1 MRRLFALIIAL
12 VLLVSGVGPA
22 AAEGPDLIVVQPQDG
37 ATIRGSTVEVTF
49 QIREFTI
56 VPSTIPLAEAGK
68 HPEANRPGEGHIHLM
83 LDLQPVVVWERTDP
97 YRFTNVPP
105 GAHQLMIEMVNNDH
119 SALAPPVVRRL
130 QIQTTL
136 APSATGSA
144 AGTGPLPRTGQAGD
158 LLTALAVLLV
168 VGVFLIAL
176 GVIWTL
182 QGVGILGGSVMSGVT
197 LWAIIGPLVA
207 VGGAALLW
215 RARR

>member
-12 VLLVSGVGPA
+12 VLLASGAGPA
-22 AAEGPDLIVVQPQDG
+22 AAQGPDLIVVQPQDG
-37 ATIRGSTVEVTF
+37 ATIRGSTVDVAF

-56 VPSTIPLAEAGK
+56 VPSTVPLAEAGK

-105 GAHQLMIEMVNNDH
+105 GTHQLMIEMVNNDH
-119 SALAPPVVRRL
+119 SSLVPPVVRRL

-144 AGTGPLPRTGQAGD
+144 AGAGPLPRTGQAVD
-158 LLTALAVLLV
+158 LLPALAVLLV
-168 VGVFLIAL
+168 VGVAVTACGL
-176 GVIWTL
+176 GL
-182 QGVGILGGSVMSGVT
+182 RRRLG
-197 LWAIIGPLVA
+197 
-207 VGGAALLW
+207 
-215 RARR
+215 